1 MRNYKKKVKLY
12 TEQSVDAA
20 IREVEGGGS
29 IKKAAKKYHM
39 SRWMLSQRLKS
50 HNREITFGLN
60 IDPHTHIFL
69 SVTLKLLV
77 NK

>member
-12 TEQSVDAA
+12 TEQSVVAA
-20 IREVEGGGS
+20 IREGIEPTS
-29 IKKAAKKYHM
+29 LRTPFKRKMKTFE
-39 SRWMLSQRLKS
+39 MLLFSG
-50 HNREITFGLN
+50 HTIFGLN